1 VSTKKKP
8 WHCCCHRWQER
19 KKKKQQG
26 VPSSPMTLRRSGVSL
41 DVIGG
46 TGAADLA
53 APHEC
58 SGGIIHPRGDFAHTL
73 DTVVFAVLA
82 YCAFYTP
89 YRIGFD
95 LQPEGFLLVF
105 ELAIDCLFIFE
116 KIVQFRKGYPL
127 DDFDEDSRIEMM
139 PRPIAKNYLKGWFWV
154 DLLAAVP
161 TQLIWGAESSASNRL
176 PRLFRLP
183 TLQRQLLTL
192 DKDLVQHE
200 QLDGIGEERTVVDH
214 VEHTTRC
221 AYHNVHAL
229 LEAAHVLT
237 HAGATDASMA
247 PVHATKQKIDQ
258 AHMLYQAHVSGGAGC
273 AGAQL
278 CGGEGGRGCV
288 GRARRVRVTPAYG
301 PSISRHW
308 CVKKMR
314 SLYFWI
320 FISKTAKYFILDGVL
335 QLLYTETYMGYEAQ
349 IALIWAVFR
358 GSAVSQVQTSRSPGH
373 RRPIW

>member
-1 VSTKKKP
+1 VVPKLSGAKIIESQNYREPKLSRAKIIGSQSYREPKLSGAKVIVSTKKKP

-116 KIVQFRKGYPL
+116 IFVQFRKGYPL
-127 DDFDEDSRIEMM
+127 DDFDEDSRIDMM

-183 TLQRQLLTL
+183 RMLRMMRLVQLLRFTRLFRRSSAGMISHFLELFGMSSAAGRAARLAAITLVLSHAVSCGWFFCHTIQVRLGPCPGTQCTLGTL
-192 DKDLVQHE
+192 DTDK
-200 QLDGIGEERTVVDH
+200 RTAMV
-214 VEHTTRC
+214 
-221 AYHNVHAL
+221 VHA
-229 LEAAHVLT
+229 
-237 HAGATDASMA
+237 
-247 PVHATKQKIDQ
+247 P
-258 AHMLYQAHVSGGAGC
+258 
-273 AGAQL
+273 
-278 CGGEGGRGCV
+278 
-288 GRARRVRVTPAYG
+288 
-301 PSISRHW
+301 
-308 CVKKMR
+308 
-314 SLYFWI
+314 
-320 FISKTAKYFILDGVL
+320 
-335 QLLYTETYMGYEAQ
+335 GY
-349 IALIWAVFR
+349 
-358 GSAVSQVQTSRSPGH
+358 
-373 RRPIW
+373 

>member
-1 VSTKKKP
+1 
-8 WHCCCHRWQER
+8 
-19 KKKKQQG
+19 
-26 VPSSPMTLRRSGVSL
+26 MTLRRSGVSL

-247 PVHATKQKIDQ
+247 PVHAGSSADD
-258 AHMLYQAHVSGGAGC
+258 V
-273 AGAQL
+273 
-278 CGGEGGRGCV
+278 
-288 GRARRVRVTPAYG
+288 RARDVAASAPPPPAQRPGPTP
-301 PSISRHW
+301 RRW
-308 CVKKMR
+308 CVWEVTLAR
-314 SLYFWI
+314 E
-320 FISKTAKYFILDGVL
+320 DEGCG
-335 QLLYTETYMGYEAQ
+335 TY
-349 IALIWAVFR
+349 WHFR
-358 GSAVSQVQTSRSPGH
+358 
-373 RRPIW
+373 